1 MNDGRRLLT
10 VVLAGLLVFAAAA
23 AFAAGGKEK
32 AAAAPELVMMHDK
45 GGNPNYQP
53 FYEAM
58 GQQAKARVG
67 VGFAPTPYP
76 TTDVFISAVRAA
88 LPTRQAPDLFTWWS
102 TYRMKD
108 LIDQGLVAETTDLWD
123 KHKDEYSQ
131 GLRDAFTFDGKVYGL
146 AYLVEYWGIWY
157 NKEVFAKYNLSV
169 PKTWAEFLN
178 VCDTLKRNGVTPM
191 GQTVQARWP
200 TFILFEEM
208 IARESP
214 DLYVDLCEGRARYT
228 DPRVKK
234 AFGVW
239 ADLIAKGY
247 FTDPSTDLFSDMP
260 RLFNQGQLAMVPCG
274 SWYMTVLTTNGVPED
289 KCGIF
294 IMPPHNAASGKVA
307 ILEASPILSSANA
320 PNMEAARKVADY
332 WMGAEGNGFFAKQVG
347 QYPANSKSDTSYLPK
362 VKVDFRQM
370 LVSENYRILNRFWEA
385 TPTPICEQAVDK
397 FAEFILNPAAVD
409 RVLADLD
416 RIAEE
421 YWSKNR

>member
-10 VVLAGLLVFAAAA
+10 VALAGLLVFAAAA